1 MNNKTS
7 HDSETSAEGQQIITA
22 CAFIFHDFD
31 GVKKVF
37 VPRRAKTKKFLPDV
51 YELPGGH
58 IEYGEDIVDG
68 LKREI
73 KEEFEMEIEV
83 REPFFVFTYMN
94 KIKGTHSI
102 EVIYLAQFQD
112 DIKNIRINPEDHSE
126 FIWISKNE
134 IGKILSQNKTKD
146 DPEIQAIRKGFEK
159 ITR

>member
-83 REPFFVFTYMN
+83 GEPFFVFTYMN